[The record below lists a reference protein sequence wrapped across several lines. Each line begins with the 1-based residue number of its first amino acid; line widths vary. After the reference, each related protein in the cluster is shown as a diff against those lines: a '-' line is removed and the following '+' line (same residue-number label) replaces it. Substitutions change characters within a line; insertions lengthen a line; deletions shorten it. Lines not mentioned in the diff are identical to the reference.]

1 MQGIEHTVWHIKH
14 LMNSG
19 GVGVEGGE
27 IAVKL

>member
-19 GVGVEGGE
+19 GVVVEGAE
-27 IAVKL
+27 IAV